1 MNVARIAVLAIAIG
15 AGGLAMILAGGSGEE
30 PVVEVEA
37 PQMDTVEVLVA
48 AKPISMG
55 TAISS
60 SELNWQSWPADAPVS
75 GFITRSDRPGAMD
88 EIAGRITRHGFIA
101 GEPISE
107 LKIVDAERGFLS
119 AILPKGMRAVSTE
132 ISPET
137 GAGGFILPNDR
148 VDVILTRRDAA
159 AEEAGAGEIFIS
171 ETILANVR
179 VLAIDQ
185 TIEEQ
190 DGNQVVVGSTA
201 TLEVA
206 PSQAEILA
214 LSEQLGDV
222 SLALRSLE
230 DSVPGAEDEV
240 ASGRQGRITVMQFGV
255 SRQVIPR

>member
-30 PVVEVEA
+30 LVVEVEA

-75 GFITRSDRPGAMD
+75 RFITRSDRPGAMD

-119 AILPKGMRAVSTE
+119 AILPKGMRAVST
-132 ISPET
+132 ET